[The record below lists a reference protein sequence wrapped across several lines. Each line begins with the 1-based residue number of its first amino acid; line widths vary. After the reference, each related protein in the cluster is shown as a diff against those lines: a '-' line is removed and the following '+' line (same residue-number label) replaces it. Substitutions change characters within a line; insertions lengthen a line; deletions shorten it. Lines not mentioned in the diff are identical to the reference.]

1 MSNTP
6 NSNEIDEVMSSVRK
20 LVSRGERSED
30 LAEDEHATS
39 VPDAPSEKLLL
50 TPALRVDNAEPEEK
64 PVRDQ
69 GNVLV
74 LDPKKISGVVAQDS
88 TIAQLEAAVTQP
100 AEDWQPEEG
109 EAFDEADWAISAMAA
124 SEEPELVMP
133 MENSAFE
140 GNQPVETDEVVAP
153 DAELAAF
160 LPQEPAIDQDALRA
174 LIGQI
179 VREELAGETGERIT
193 RNVRKLVR
201 REINLMLTARDLT

>member
-30 LAEDEHATS
+30 LTADDQATS
-39 VPDAPSEKLLL
+39 APEAASEKLLL
-50 TPALRVDNAEPEEK
+50 TPALRVDDAETEDLQL
-64 PVRDQ
+64 RDQ

-74 LDPKKISGVVAQDS
+74 LDPKKTSGFAVQDS

-100 AEDWQPEEG
+100 AEDWQPEEV

-124 SEEPELVMP
+124 SEEPEFVMP
-133 MENSAFE
+133 KEETAADS
-140 GNQPVETDEVVAP
+140 NQPDETENALAP
-153 DAELAAF
+153 DHELAAF
-160 LPQEPAIDQDALRA
+160 LPKEPAIDQEALREI
-174 LIGQI
+174 IGQI

-201 REINLMLTARDLT
+201 CEINLMLAARDLT